1 MPSAF
6 CPKTV
11 AWGPDM
17 LLSDLS
23 IKQPVFATMMM
34 AGLVVLGLFS
44 YKGLS
49 TDLFPKVDLPIVS
62 VRTIYPGVAPETVET
77 EVTKRIEEAI
87 NPIEG
92 VKHIT
97 STTSEGVSIVVA
109 QFELGTNIHT
119 AAQDV
124 RSKIGAL
131 RSEFPAAVEEPVIE
145 RIDPA
150 DLPIIS
156 LSVASPQLTSKQVT
170 SLAEKVIT
178 KRLENIPGVGSLKIV
193 GGQRREIHI
202 LLDPARMKGY
212 KLTVPEAVTAL
223 RRENLEL
230 PAGKVGQGAMEELVR
245 VEGKFAT
252 AGRFQELI
260 VKSIHGVPVYL
271 NEIATVADAF
281 EEQRTLALIDGRR
294 ALALEIRKQSGSNT
308 VDVAEAVKAALP
320 GLNRELP
327 GETRLGVVRDQSVF
341 IRDAVEDV
349 KNTLI
354 LGAIFT
360 VMVVFVF
367 LNSWRSTVITGLTLP
382 VSIISAFIVMRVLG
396 FTLNNL
402 TLLGLSLSIGLLIDD
417 AIVVRE
423 NIVRHMQMGKG
434 HYEAA
439 RIGTSE
445 IGLAVM
451 ATTFTIIAVF
461 VPVAFM
467 KGIVGRFFF
476 EFGITVA
483 FAVLVSLFVSFTLD
497 PMLSSRWHD
506 PAIRAGVKRRGLA
519 RLLEAFDRRFMK
531 LHVAYERAIA
541 YSLRHRAVVLSIAV
555 LLFSASLAVFP
566 RLGTAFFPEYDRG
579 EFQVSFKTAPGS
591 SLEQTESISQEIS
604 RMVAGYPGV
613 TYTFTTIGAGVS
625 SAINE
630 GTIYV
635 KIKPKAERSLSFD
648 DLRIRLR
655 QQLASYSRAI
665 TSVEDVQDL
674 GDAKPIQI
682 SVRGSDLGELDRL
695 STQLGDIVRTVPG
708 AVDVDRSLDRDKP
721 EVKVHVDRKLASDL
735 GINLDSVA
743 LTLRALLN
751 GEVATQY
758 EDEDGDAFDVRVRLA
773 AQNRRSVDILD
784 DMDIL
789 SSKKDAAGKDM
800 LIPVGQVASYQ
811 RGSSASQIRRM
822 DLVREVR
829 ISANT
834 VGRPLGDVIRDIRAR
849 GEKIPLPA
857 GFSIQY
863 TGQTEDMRETFG
875 YIYDA
880 MILAVVFIYLIL
892 ASQFGSF
899 VHPFAIMLSL
909 PLSLI
914 GVVGMLLLTGDTL
927 NIVSMIGLI
936 LLMGL
941 VTKNA
946 ILLIDFANNLRRKGM
961 SRDEALVKAG
971 STRLRPIVMT
981 TLAMIFGMLPLAFEI
996 GAGSEIRAPMARA
1009 VIGGLITS
1017 SLLTLVAVPVVYSLL
1032 DGLSARVFP
1041 GRAGAGKPDSIPASL
1056 L

>member
-1 MPSAF
+1 
-6 CPKTV
+6 
-11 AWGPDM
+11 M

-34 AGLVVLGLFS
+34 AALVVLGIFS
-44 YKGLS
+44 YKELS
-49 TDLFPKVDLPIVS
+49 TDLFPKVDLPVVS

-92 VKHIT
+92 IKHIT

-109 QFELGTNIHT
+109 VFELGTNIHT
-119 AAQDV
+119 AAQEV
-124 RSKIGAL
+124 RSKVSAL
-131 RSEFPAAVEEPVIE
+131 RSEFPSAVEEPVIE

-150 DLPIIS
+150 DLPIVS
-156 LSVASPQLTSKQVT
+156 LSVTSPQLTPKLLT
-170 SLAEKVIT
+170 SLAEKVIK

-193 GGQRREIHI
+193 GGQRREIQI
-202 LLDPARMKGY
+202 LLDPVRLKGF
-212 KLTVPEAVTAL
+212 KLTVPEVVTAL
-223 RRENLEL
+223 RRENLEI
-230 PAGKVGQGAMEELVR
+230 PAGKVGQGPMEELVR
-245 VEGKFAT
+245 VEGKFAS
-252 AGRFQELI
+252 ADSFRDLI
-260 VKSIHGVPVYL
+260 VKTIRGVPVYL
-271 NEIATVADAF
+271 HEVAAISDAF

-320 GLNRELP
+320 KLNAELP
-327 GETRLGVVRDQSVF
+327 GGTKLGVVRDQSTF

-360 VMVVFVF
+360 VLVVFVF

-382 VSIISAFIVMRVLG
+382 VSIMSAFIVMRVLG

-506 PAIRAGVKRRGLA
+506 PAIKAGARRRGLA
-519 RLLEAFDRRFMK
+519 RLLEAFDRRFLH

-541 YSLRHRAVVLSIAV
+541 FSLRHRALVLMIAL
-555 LLFSASLAVFP
+555 LLFGASLGIFP

-591 SLEQTESISQEIS
+591 SLDQTESIAREIS
-604 RMVAGYPGV
+604 ALVAAYPGV

-630 GTIYV
+630 GTIYI
-635 KIKPKAERSLSFD
+635 KIKPKKERSISFD
-648 DLRIRLR
+648 DMRIRLR
-655 QQLASYSRAI
+655 RQLASYSRAI

-682 SVRGSDLGELDRL
+682 SVRGSDLTELDRV
-695 STQLGDIVRTVPG
+695 STQLGEIVKKVPG
-708 AVDVDRSLDRDKP
+708 SVDVDRSLDRDKP
-721 EVKVHVDRKLASDL
+721 EVKVHIDRKIASDL

-773 AQNRRSVDILD
+773 AHNRRSVEILD

-789 SSKKDAAGKDM
+789 STKKDAAGKDM
-800 LIPVGQVASYQ
+800 LIPVGQVASFQ
-811 RGSSASQIRRM
+811 RGSSSSQIRRM
-822 DLVREVR
+822 DLIREVR

-834 VGRPLGDVIRDIRAR
+834 VGRPLGDVIRDIRTG
-849 GEKIPLPA
+849 GETIKLPP

-875 YIYDA
+875 YLYDA

-899 VHPFAIMLSL
+899 IHPFAIMLSL

-914 GVVGMLLLTGDTL
+914 GVVGMLLITGDTL

-946 ILLIDFANNLRRKGM
+946 ILLIDFTNNLRRGGM
-961 SRDEALVKAG
+961 GRDQALIKAG

-1017 SLLTLVAVPVVYSLL
+1017 TLLTLVTVPVVYSLL
-1032 DGLSARVFP
+1032 DGMSTRLFPSRAAGEKAQSVSA
-1041 GRAGAGKPDSIPASL
+1041 
-1056 L
+1056 